1 MAAALIVAFVPAAL
15 AGPAVSPGVL
25 RAKLADAPSGA
36 TSSARQL
43 PVTSGQDGA
52 PGSLRQLVEQVAK
65 RGDSIVF
72 PTALRVELRRNLTIP
87 ADLAGLTIDGSSA
100 AGGMAELVGVRSP
113 GGTFLEV
120 DADRVVLRRLKLTSL
135 PVVLRSRPG
144 RSGEVGPAGLRVV
157 DVETAGSTPG
167 HSGLDLSFARD
178 FLVSGGRITNGIDLT
193 LTEGGRIANVTL
205 AAKGKALEDLNSE
218 GLVIGQNT
226 LESGR
231 VVLRSQSVQVNDNV
245 VHAGGTIDV
254 WIHAGGT
261 GRVSANKLTGG
272 RIVAQAGGS
281 LTVSRNTVTG
291 NWRSGPGLP
300 GISIGCAT
308 DGRRPQLV
316 ASDNT
321 VRGMRIGFLV
331 QCNREVPISLRGNVV
346 QENGTGI
353 AVNAPVAAIS
363 GGSVRENRGT
373 GIQVRA
379 GSRTTIRNV
388 VFGGNGGLAIDR
400 ADAAPRAPTLR
411 YDKAKQQI
419 RGVACPGCAVDL
431 YVAEEGKEPG
441 EGTRR
446 LGTLRARGDGS
457 FEYPARGGKCTIP
470 EPVSAIAT
478 DERRKATSEFAADI
492 RCQAATADLRVEAR
506 IDSAFLGSNGVGRVG
521 GTVVVTSLGPA
532 ESTPFKL
539 VVSSNRTD
547 SARAAEFV
555 FLDCMQTPTGITC
568 PGLSV
573 NRGIELAFAWGM
585 PVSGAGLLTVRFEM
599 QSDTVDPQPANNVA
613 EVSVDLKPSP

>member
-1 MAAALIVAFVPAAL
+1 MRSLLAVAAALIAAL
-15 AGPAVSPGVL
+15 VPSAAAAPA
-25 RAKLADAPSGA
+25 
-36 TSSARQL
+36 ARQL

-72 PTALRVELRRNLTIP
+72 PTALRVELRRKLTIP
-87 ADLAGLTIDGSSA
+87 AGLAGLTIDGSSA
-100 AGGMAELVGVRSP
+100 AGGMAELVGVRARDVP
-113 GGTFLEV
+113 YLEV
-120 DADRVVLRRLKLTSL
+120 DADGVVLRHLKLTSL
-135 PVVLRSRPG
+135 PVALRSRPG
-144 RSGEVGPAGLRVV
+144 KSGEVGPAGLRVV
-157 DVETAGSTPG
+157 DVQTAGSVPG

-193 LTEGGRIANVTL
+193 LTRDGRITDVTL

-218 GLVIGQNT
+218 GLVIEHNT

-231 VVLRSQSVQVNDNV
+231 VVLRSQTVRVDDNV
-245 VHAGGTIDV
+245 VQAGGTLDV

-261 GRVSANKLTGG
+261 GRVFANRITGG

-281 LTVSRNTVTG
+281 LTVSRNTFTG
-291 NWRSGPGLP
+291 AWVSGPGLP

-321 VRGMRIGFLV
+321 VRGMRLGVSV
-331 QCNREVPISLRGNVV
+331 QCGRAVPIALRNNVV
-346 QENGTGI
+346 EENGVGI
-353 AVNAPVAAIS
+353 AVNAPVASIS

-400 ADAAPRAPTLR
+400 ADAAPRPPTLR

-419 RGVACPGCAVDL
+419 RGTACAGCSVDL
-431 YVAEEGKEPG
+431 YAAEDGNEPG

-446 LGTLRARGDGS
+446 LGTVRARGDGS
-457 FEYPARGGKCTIP
+457 FEYPPRGAKCTIP
-470 EPVSAIAT
+470 GPVSAIAT
-478 DERRKATSEFAADI
+478 DEKRKATSEFAADV
-492 RCQAATADLRVEAR
+492 RCQPATADLRVEAR

-599 QSDTVDPQPANNVA
+599 QSDTTDPQPANNVA